1 MAENQL
7 IKQGK
12 SDKTKRLA
20 SEGKKMLI
28 GYAFIGSVVLGLLIF
43 NVYPILESF
52 RLSFYKTYNGI
63 GKPEGFGIFNYMKMF
78 NPSLDDTFYKSL
90 GITFLYAIIT
100 VPLSMVL
107 SFALA
112 VLLNSQVKGIGIFRV
127 CCYLPVI
134 IPASVMGI
142 LWRDLSDPRFGL
154 ANSILGI
161 LGAPRSQFF
170 EAASSSLPTLIFT
183 TLWGLGGGMILWLA
197 SLKNVSNEMKE
208 AARIDGANSVV
219 IMFRITIPMC
229 TPIIFYN
236 LILNII
242 GALQTFANVMTLVG
256 GTGGVDQSLY
266 FYAIK
271 IYQTAFAGGSYE
283 MGYAC
288 ALAWFLFLIIAAL
301 TAVAFKTSKWV
312 YYDE

>member
-142 LWRDLSDPRFGL
+142 LWRDLFDP
-154 ANSILGI
+154 
-161 LGAPRSQFF
+161 GAAF
-170 EAASSSLPTLIFT
+170 
-183 TLWGLGGGMILWLA
+183 
-197 SLKNVSNEMKE
+197 
-208 AARIDGANSVV
+208 SV
-219 IMFRITIPMC
+219 FR
-229 TPIIFYN
+229 
-236 LILNII
+236 
-242 GALQTFANVMTLVG
+242 
-256 GTGGVDQSLY
+256 GGVKFASYAY
-266 FYAIK
+266 FYDV
-271 IYQTAFAGGSYE
+271 
-283 MGYAC
+283 MGFGRWYDPLAC
-288 ALAWFLFLIIAAL
+288 LFE
-301 TAVAFKTSKWV
+301 KR
-312 YYDE
+312 EQ

>member
-142 LWRDLSDPRFGL
+142 LWRDLFDPRFGL

-161 LGAPRSQFF
+161 LGA
-170 EAASSSLPTLIFT
+170 AAF
-183 TLWGLGGGMILWLA
+183 
-197 SLKNVSNEMKE
+197 
-208 AARIDGANSVV
+208 SV
-219 IMFRITIPMC
+219 FR
-229 TPIIFYN
+229 
-236 LILNII
+236 
-242 GALQTFANVMTLVG
+242 
-256 GTGGVDQSLY
+256 GGVKFASYAY
-266 FYAIK
+266 FYDV
-271 IYQTAFAGGSYE
+271 
-283 MGYAC
+283 MGFGRWYDPLAC
-288 ALAWFLFLIIAAL
+288 LFE
-301 TAVAFKTSKWV
+301 KR
-312 YYDE
+312 EQ